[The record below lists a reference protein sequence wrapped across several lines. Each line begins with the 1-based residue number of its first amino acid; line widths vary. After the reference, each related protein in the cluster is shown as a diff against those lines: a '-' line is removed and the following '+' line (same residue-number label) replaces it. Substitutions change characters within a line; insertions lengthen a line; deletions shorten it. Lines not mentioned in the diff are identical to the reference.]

1 MQANK
6 LVAGL
11 EEQKSHFHPV
21 VSRAFSGKS
30 WVQICGGQHHSI
42 ALDSEGEL
50 LLSWNSLVSLRGECI
65 LFLVFVLQ
73 V

>member
-1 MQANK
+1 

-11 EEQKSHFHPV
+11 EEQKSHFHPM

-50 LLSWNSLVSLRGECI
+50 LLSSILLVSL
-65 LFLVFVLQ
+65 
-73 V
+73 